1 MKKIGFLYVKGT
13 LPMFEDF
20 GNLPTHIVRNN
31 GMINGFKIH
40 KELDGL
46 IIPGGSIIESQSV
59 SEELK
64 KEIINMGT
72 EGKFILGMCSGF
84 QFLANKTDIGRKS
97 PCPVNRQG
105 LGLLDVSFSPMVGTD
120 RVEAKIIKD
129 SFLTEGMAGK
139 KITGFHCHT
148 YGNITGDAKPILKSL
163 VKRTNYSNDPRE
175 ILSGVRND
183 EGNVVGLMVHG
194 ALDENPDLVGNVL
207 KFIDANEN
215 DILKIKNDNKIL
227 LKNIKMEIGVE
238 TGINFDK
245 SEEINN
251 LTLKPSTKIIMI
263 ASTGSDS
270 GKTFIT
276 TGIVGALRKQGY
288 KVGVLKVGPDIRDI
302 VPSLY
307 LNKER
312 MENFSSIKIGGLG
325 WKDLKEVFEDIKKN
339 NYDIVIVEGV
349 MSIFTGMLNKKVPF
363 SSAEIAIAANIPVI
377 MVSPCNKGGIE
388 TAAVDVVS
396 HVEMMDK
403 MGINTAGIILNKI
416 YDEGIAESTS
426 KFINDRTKT
435 DFLTFIPKIR
445 LTERG
450 NMPEV
455 EIKLDDFCLNA
466 IKTIENYLDIEKII
480 KLAEKPKFNNYMGFK
495 EIMDR
500 FTDIK
505 ER

>member
-1 MKKIGFLYVKGT
+1 MKKIGFLYVKGA

-31 GMINGFKIH
+31 GMVNGLKIH

-64 KEIINMGT
+64 KEITKMCT

-97 PCPVNRQG
+97 LCPVNREG

-120 RVEAKIIKD
+120 RVEAKIIND
-129 SFLTEGMAGK
+129 SFLTDDLVGK

-163 VKRTNYSNDPRE
+163 VQRTNYANDPRE

-194 ALDENPDLVGNVL
+194 SLDENPALVNNVFN
-207 KFIDANEN
+207 FIDANAN
-215 DILKIKNDNKIL
+215 DILNIKNANKL
-227 LKNIKMEIGVE
+227 LLSKIKMEIGVE
-238 TGINFDK
+238 TGINIDTNRK
-245 SEEINN
+245 NN
-251 LTLKPSTKIIMI
+251 LKHTPNTKIIMI

-276 TGIVGALRKQGY
+276 TGIVGDLRKQGY

-325 WKDLKEVFEDIKKN
+325 WKDLKEVFENIKKN
-339 NYDIVIVEGV
+339 NYDIVIIEGV
-349 MSIFTGMLNKKVPF
+349 MSIFTGMLNRKVPF

-388 TAAVDVVS
+388 TAAIDVVA

-403 MGINTAGIILNKI
+403 MGITTVGIILNKV
-416 YDEGIAESTS
+416 YDERIAESTS
-426 KFINDRTKT
+426 QFIKNRTKT

-466 IKTIENYLDIEKII
+466 MNTIENYLDIEKII
-480 KLAEKPKFNNYMGFK
+480 KLAEEPKFKNYIEFK

-500 FTDIK
+500 FTN
-505 ER
+505 

>member
-1 MKKIGFLYVKGT
+1 
-13 LPMFEDF
+13 
-20 GNLPTHIVRNN
+20 
-31 GMINGFKIH
+31 
-40 KELDGL
+40 
-46 IIPGGSIIESQSV
+46 
-59 SEELK
+59 
-64 KEIINMGT
+64 
-72 EGKFILGMCSGF
+72 MCSGF

-426 KFINDRTKT
+426 QFIKNRTKT

>member
-46 IIPGGSIIESQSV
+46 IIPGGSIVESQSV
-59 SEELK
+59 SDELK
-64 KEIINMGT
+64 KEIVKIST

-84 QFLANKTDIGRKS
+84 QFLANTTDIGRKS
-97 PCPVNRQG
+97 PCPVNREG
-105 LGLLDVSFSPMVGTD
+105 LGLLDVEFSPMVGTD
-120 RVEAKIIKD
+120 RVEAKIIND
-129 SFLTEGMAGK
+129 SFLTEGMVEK

-148 YGNITGDAKPILKSL
+148 YGNINGDAKPILKSL
-163 VKRTNYSNDPRE
+163 VKRTNYTNDPRE
-175 ILSGVRND
+175 ILSGARNN

-194 ALDENPDLVGNVL
+194 ALDENPDLVSNVF

-215 DILKIKNDNKIL
+215 DILNIRNANKIL
-227 LKNIKMEIGVE
+227 LNKIKMEIGVE
-238 TGINFDK
+238 TGLNIDK
-245 SEEINN
+245 SNQISN
-251 LTLKPSTKIIMI
+251 LIPASTTKIIMI

-276 TGIVGALRKQGY
+276 TGIVGALSKQGY

-307 LNKER
+307 LNKEK

-325 WKDLKEVFEDIKKN
+325 WKGLKEVFDNIKKN
-339 NYDIVIVEGV
+339 KYDIVIIEGV
-349 MSIFTGMLNKKVPF
+349 MSIFTGMLNKKIPF

-388 TAAVDVVS
+388 TAAVDVVA

-403 MGINTAGIILNKI
+403 MGINTAGIILNKV
-416 YDEGIAESTS
+416 YDEEIAESTS
-426 KFINDRTKT
+426 IFIKNRTNT
-435 DFLTFIPKIR
+435 DFLTFIPKIS

-450 NMPEV
+450 NIPEV

-466 IKTIENYLDIEKII
+466 MDTVENYLNIEKLF
-480 KLAEKPKFNNYMGFK
+480 KLAEEPNFNNYIGFK
-495 EIMDR
+495 EIMER
-500 FTDIK
+500 FTNIK
-505 ER
+505 EI